1 MKSIFDISADY
12 LQTISDLEN
21 YLIENDTDEVPAHI
35 DELLSINKDEL
46 DTKLRNYYFYIE
58 QLKGEA
64 ETLKSHIAKTSAK
77 KRAIEN
83 NIQRLKNYVAS
94 GLQLYGETNKTG
106 NMFYKHELFKVTASR
121 SSKLK
126 ITNESLIPAEYKKEI
141 TTIKIDN
148 AQIKKDI
155 KSGGV
160 VSGAYIDD
168 TQINVNFRW
177 KLF

>member
-21 YLIENDTDEVPAHI
+21 YLIDNDTDEVPAHL

-77 KRAIEN
+77 KC
-83 NIQRLKNYVAS
+83 V
-94 GLQLYGETNKTG
+94 
-106 NMFYKHELFKVTASR
+106 
-121 SSKLK
+121 
-126 ITNESLIPAEYKKEI
+126 
-141 TTIKIDN
+141 
-148 AQIKKDI
+148 IKKN
-155 KSGGV
+155 KN
-160 VSGAYIDD
+160 
-168 TQINVNFRW
+168 TR
-177 KLF
+177 